1 MDQREHVSADT
12 ASLGGD
18 DSLGGD
24 AGYCGVYRVA
34 SRVEDVSRRFGR
46 EMVRSCDRVLRQD
59 AWRSGRTL
67 LSASRTALTTARV
80 SSSST

>member
-1 MDQREHVSADT
+1 MDQREHVPADST
-12 ASLGGD
+12 GLGGD

-24 AGYCGVYRVA
+24 ASHGGVYRVS

-59 AWRSGRTL
+59 A
-67 LSASRTALTTARV
+67 
-80 SSSST
+80 